1 MQATAQAAT
10 WLESQLKES
19 KARVDE
25 DMKRL
30 AAFQREH
37 GLLTTPEML
46 ANGKPGETEHTSAM
60 LEIDELGRQLVAAS
74 TDRILREAQYHAAQ
88 QGDPELVI
96 ASDPRLQAESGNF
109 ATALLQQIHAR
120 RSELEQEQ
128 AQLSIEH
135 GPNFPRVVEIR
146 RLLQNLDQQKKA
158 EDAKLVERFRSA
170 WQTAA
175 DREQLVR
182 TNLEA
187 LTGEGMKANEA
198 ASQARGHARGGQR
211 QP

>member
-1 MQATAQAAT
+1 MDLDQQ
-10 WLESQLKES
+10 
-19 KARVDE
+19 
-25 DMKRL
+25 RL

-37 GLLTTPEML
+37 DLLNTPQAL
-46 ANGKPGETEHTSAM
+46 ADGKQGETEHTSTV
-60 LEIDELGRQLVAAS
+60 LEIDELGRQLVAVS
-74 TDRILREAQYHAAQ
+74 TDRILREAQYRAAQ

-120 RSELEQEQ
+120 KSDLEQEQ

-135 GPNFPRVVEIR
+135 GSNFPRVVEIR
-146 RLLQNLDQQKKA
+146 GLLQNLDQQKKA
-158 EDAKLVERFRSA
+158 EDAKLVERFRNA

-182 TNLEA
+182 KSCGTDRSWN
-187 LTGEGMKANEA
+187 EG
-198 ASQARGHARGGQR
+198 Q
-211 QP
+211 